1 MSKKLLVD
9 YFDNWLDKNITRF
22 KYKPI
27 KIGFNTYCFQGI
39 NNNIT
44 LQVSQHIRELIMI
57 FQSPN
62 KIETN
67 TYDNDCDMLEIGTLL
82 KVKHIKNKGYCDLLW
97 MDEYKKDRYYKNY
110 KQMIHKELFEP
121 LVKYCDSYFIK
132 DNSYYVTEACDNII
146 SAFIANNSNT
156 KVIKKNCINIT
167 TYKFNLF
174 QYYT

>member
-22 KYKPI
+22 RYKPI

-39 NNNIT
+39 NSNIT

-62 KIETN
+62 
-67 TYDNDCDMLEIGTLL
+67 YDNDCDMLGIGTLL
-82 KVKHIKNKGYCDLLW
+82 KIKYIKNKGYCDLMW
-97 MDEYKKDRYYKNY
+97 IDEYKKDRYYKYY

-121 LVKYCDSYFIK
+121 LIKYCDKYFIK
-132 DNSYYVTEACDNII
+132 DNSYYII
-146 SAFIANNSNT
+146 ESREGIVFTFIDNNSSVKASKNYGINT
-156 KVIKKNCINIT
+156 I

-174 QYYT
+174 Q